1 MHKHQILAR
10 ASSRRSVWKFVRRDG
25 LQAELIR
32 VNGQMPIH
40 LALAHTAVSGNALV
54 LQLDVE
60 ITRLSIAKRACEPT
74 ARHLSNHAHQCSA
87 E

>member
-1 MHKHQILAR
+1 ME
-10 ASSRRSVWKFVRRDG
+10 VVRRDG

-32 VNGQMPIH
+32 NVGQMSIH

-60 ITRLSIAKRACEPT
+60 ITRLV
-74 ARHLSNHAHQCSA
+74 
-87 E
+87 